1 MNYSLSMIFIIF
13 MFYAI
18 VGWIV
23 ECIDVL
29 ICIKKLMNRGFLIGP
44 YCPIYGAG
52 CLIFILT
59 LHKYL
64 NDPVVLFILAITI
77 CSVMEYVT
85 SWLMEK
91 VFKARWWD
99 YSHKK
104 FNLNGRICLNNMLG
118 FGAGA
123 LFVMYVSHPLLF
135 PVLEKIPSNILN
147 IIAIILFIIFATDII
162 ISFKV
167 ISNFKNVAKSIK
179 KDSTEEITK
188 KVKENLMSR
197 GGLYKRLV
205 SSFDFE
211 ASDNLLSNLKAR
223 VKNEKVKAKKKVADE
238 KKKIKLQDK
247 KQRLKRELKSV
258 KNEINHK

>member
-1 MNYSLSMIFIIF
+1 MAYYEKNLSILAFF
-13 MFYAI
+13 NFV
-18 VGWIV
+18 VGV
-23 ECIDVL
+23 A
-29 ICIKKLMNRGFLIGP
+29 R
-44 YCPIYGAG
+44 
-52 CLIFILT
+52 ILT
-59 LHKYL
+59 LITGGSEMTAGEI
-64 NDPVVLFILAITI
+64 VLAMFRVA
-77 CSVMEYVT
+77 
-85 SWLMEK
+85 
-91 VFKARWWD
+91 
-99 YSHKK
+99 
-104 FNLNGRICLNNMLG
+104 
-118 FGAGA
+118 A

-135 PVLEKIPSNILN
+135 PILEKIPSNILN
-147 IIAIILFIIFATDII
+147 IIAIILFIIFTTDII

-188 KVKENLMSR
+188 KVKENLISR

-223 VKNEKVKAKKKVADE
+223 VKNEKVKAKKKIADE

-247 KQRLKRELKSV
+247 KQRLKKELKNV

>member
-1 MNYSLSMIFIIF
+1 MNYSLSMLFIIF

-29 ICIKKLMNRGFLIGP
+29 VCIKKLMNRGFLIGP

-59 LHKYL
+59 LPKYL
-64 NDPVVLFILAITI
+64 NDPVVLFILATTI

-91 VFKARWWD
+91 IFKARWWD

-104 FNLNGRICLNNMLG
+104 FNLNGRICLNNMFS

-135 PVLEKIPSNILN
+135 PILEKIPSNILN

-188 KVKENLMSR
+188 KVKENLISR

-223 VKNEKVKAKKKVADE
+223 VKNEKVKAKKKIADE

-247 KQRLKRELKSV
+247 KQKLKKELKNV